1 MFLCM
6 SFELTC
12 GKSYIEDSID
22 EIHITDSN
30 NGLRAKILRK
40 DGLAADYVEWDP
52 RDTILVQKLGIKV
65 VYPSA
70 T

>member
-1 MFLCM
+1 M
-6 SFELTC
+6 SFEITC

-40 DGLAADYVEWDP
+40 DGLPADYVEWDP